1 MVSASSF
8 VTFNWSHCLDFA
20 LLFMECKLR
29 LISLI
34 IVNVDKKLP
43 NANEIIAS
51 VKCIEHQSNKHSKLH
66 ATTYPIGLFV
76 SNGKLLCQ
84 RTNIFDLIFS
94 SGLTTTKILQTNESF
109 HSLRYKWQIKGITS
123 CISGEV
129 CEKTNENFWYQ
140 HRWLDQSHCDHI
152 YNITPFLNLFIGFD
166 VHCFRFWI
174 SIS

>member
-1 MVSASSF
+1 
-8 VTFNWSHCLDFA
+8 
-20 LLFMECKLR
+20 MECKLR

-34 IVNVDKKLP
+34 TVNADKKLP

-76 SNGKLLCQ
+76 SNGKLLCR
-84 RTNIFDLIFS
+84 RTNIFDLIVS
-94 SGLTTTKILQTNESF
+94 SGSITTKILQINELF
-109 HSLRYKWQIKGITS
+109 HLLRYKWQIKGVTS

-129 CEKTNENFWYQ
+129 GKKTNENFRYL
-140 HRWLDQSHCDHI
+140 HRWLHQSHCDYI
-152 YNITPFLNLFIGFD
+152 YDVTPFLNFFIGFD
-166 VHCFRFWI
+166 VHCSRFWK